1 MAELTKEMVLDV
13 TKITKEVKEK
23 LFGTFHNKKLK
34 YAVIYLHHWV
44 DSGDTIINR
53 YGISRIVRY
62 NNGWQQTPCVDFF
75 ETLAEAK
82 ECARI
87 KPLVTNKKYTNVSII
102 ER

>member
-1 MAELTKEMVLDV
+1 MAELTSEMVFDI
-13 TKITKEVKEK
+13 TKITKEIKEN
-23 LFGTFHNKKLK
+23 LFKPFKNKKLK

-44 DSGDTIINR
+44 DCGSKVIEHF
-53 YGISRIVRY
+53 GIPRIVRY
-62 NNGWQQTPCVDFF
+62 NNGWQHTPCVDFF

-87 KPLVTNKKYTNVSII
+87 KPLITNKKYTNVSII